1 VNRLAGADQR
11 QLFEREGGSA
21 EGSAVRSP
29 LVVSN
34 GVGVNSL
41 AMLVGYRQRGIRPD
55 RILFADTGSEKRRT
69 YAYKAL
75 VLDPWLAAVGFPPCR
90 TVRYVVRRPRNGAY
104 STLEEELLVNRTLAA
119 IGRRSCSAKWK
130 IGPQRRDIRLWP
142 DAVEAWEQGLPVRN
156 AIGFDAG
163 PRERRR
169 TMRVVPD
176 PHYAYE
182 FPLIEWGLDR
192 HGCAELIRSDD
203 QLAAIASAAG
213 MDPVPPKSACWF
225 CAAQK
230 PEDLDVLLEEE
241 PDKRERILRLEA
253 NAAHR
258 LVTIG
263 GIWRSATRSRPA
275 SVTEYLTGEPL
286 LTGCTGCAARCPS
299 ESGTS
304 ALLQDQAA

>member
-1 VNRLAGADQR
+1 MKRLAGADQT
-11 QLFEREGGSA
+11 QLFVREG
-21 EGSAVRSP
+21 GSAVRSP

-41 AMLVGYRQRGIRPD
+41 AMLVGYRERGVRPD
-55 RILFADTGSEKRRT
+55 RILFADTGSEKRGT
-69 YAYKAL
+69 YAYKTL
-75 VLDPWLAAVGFPPCR
+75 VLDPWLAAAGFPPCR
-90 TVRYVVRRPRNGAY
+90 TVRYVVQRPRNGPY

-119 IGRRSCSAKWK
+119 ISFGRRSCSAKWK

-142 DAVEAWEQGLPVRN
+142 DAVEAWEHGLPVRN

-163 PRERRR
+163 PRDRRR

-192 HGCAELIRSDD
+192 AGCADLIRSDT
-203 QLAAIASAAG
+203 QLAAIARAAG
-213 MDPVPPKSACWF
+213 LDAVPPKSACWF

-230 PEDLDVLLEEE
+230 PEDLDALLEEE
-241 PDKRERILRLEA
+241 PDKRERMLRLEA

-263 GIWRSATRSRPA
+263 GIWRTATRSRPA

-286 LTGCTGCAARCPS
+286 LTGCSGCAARCPS
-299 ESGTS
+299 ASETE
-304 ALLQDQAA
+304 LLDHAA